1 MNTVIK
7 PIPSIPAAAPTR
19 QKWEYLNVTVVG
31 KQVHEV
37 NYEKL
42 TIIDERGKIKP
53 RIISIAEFANLLGD
67 QGWELTAAFGETMA
81 LGTRTWLFKRPK
93 A

>member
-1 MNTVIK
+1 MNTVITPIRPLSETK
-7 PIPSIPAAAPTR
+7 PVP

-37 NYEKL
+37 NYQKL
-42 TIIDERGKIKP
+42 TTVDASGKTKP
-53 RIISIAEFANLLGD
+53 RIVTITEFANLLGD

-81 LGTRTWLFKRPK
+81 LGTRTWLFKRQK